1 MNTIDIKVKKLREN
15 AVVPKM
21 ATVGSA
27 GADLHACLY
36 DEETGESISKI
47 VVQPNQRVKIHTG
60 LAFQVP
66 ENHVML
72 IDVRSSSGTKK
83 GLMLQNTI
91 GVLDS
96 DYRGECLLFVTNT
109 LSKPIEIE
117 NGERIAQALVLPYPT
132 PKYVVVNELDQ
143 TERGEG
149 GFGSSGKF

>member
-1 MNTIDIKVKKLREN
+1 MNTIEIKVKKLREN
-15 AVVPKM
+15 AIVPKS

-27 GADLHACLY
+27 GSDLHACLY
-36 DEETGESISKI
+36 DEETGEDISKI
-47 VVQPNQRVKIHTG
+47 IIQPNQRVKIHTG

-66 ENHVML
+66 ENHVIL

-91 GVLDS
+91 GILDS

-109 LSKPIEIE
+109 LSIPIEIE
-117 NGERIAQALVLPYPT
+117 NGERIAQALVLPCPT
-132 PKYVVVNELDQ
+132 SKYIVVDSLDK

-149 GFGSSGKF
+149 GFGSTGKF